1 MIEKFGPLV
10 KTFRFEA
17 KHAFFKSCLALNKN
31 KKNIQS
37 MAKRHQIF
45 MVLSYFK
52 MNLLEHKTPKCIA
65 SQKKKFE
72 RIQWQRI
79 RDFVV
84 EVDLI
89 IACKAIEF
97 EG

>member
-1 MIEKFGPLV
+1 
-10 KTFRFEA
+10 
-17 KHAFFKSCLALNKN
+17 
-31 KKNIQS
+31 
-37 MAKRHQIF
+37 
-45 MVLSYFK
+45 MVLSYSK

-89 IACKAIEF
+89 IARKAIEF